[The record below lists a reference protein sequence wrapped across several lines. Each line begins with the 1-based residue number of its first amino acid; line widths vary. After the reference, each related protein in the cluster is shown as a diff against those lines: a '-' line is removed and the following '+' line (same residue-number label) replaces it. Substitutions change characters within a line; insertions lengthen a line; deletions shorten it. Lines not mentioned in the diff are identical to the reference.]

1 MINRIFGRLLL
12 SGIFEERCVRSD
24 WATSPSAAAA
34 FVILLAFLEILD
46 IIITC
51 YLLWEVGSVGFE
63 IPVVWWAAQC
73 DA

>member
-34 FVILLAFLEILD
+34 FVILLAFLGILA
-46 IIITC
+46 
-51 YLLWEVGSVGFE
+51 LRVGSGKCGF
-63 IPVVWWAAQC
+63 
-73 DA
+73 